1 MKKLLLAAGAG
12 VVALVGV
19 GASAAHADP
28 SVTVCHS
35 ISITVNDQ
43 NVSDSACNVLPPQ

>member
-12 VVALVGV
+12 ILALVGF
-19 GASAAHADP
+19 GAAAAQADP

-35 ISITVNDQ
+35 ISITINDQ
-43 NVSDSACNVLPPQ
+43 NASDSACNSLPPQ